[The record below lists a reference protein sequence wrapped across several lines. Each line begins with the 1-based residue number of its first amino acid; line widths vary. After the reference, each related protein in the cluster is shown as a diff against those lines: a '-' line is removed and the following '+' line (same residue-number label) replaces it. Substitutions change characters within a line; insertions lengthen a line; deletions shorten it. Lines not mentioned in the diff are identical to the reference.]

1 MVVVYL
7 KNQNFIH
14 MAFRIILI
22 FSFIT
27 FNFLH
32 LLAQSPKSA
41 LSDQQKSMIIIS
53 ALTAK
58 GDLKELKKELNIG
71 LDAGLTIHKIKEC
84 IVHAYAYCGFP
95 RSIRG
100 LQTFMEVLEERKVK
114 GIADKEGAP
123 ASEIEHT
130 KSKYERGRDNLEKL
144 SGAPKDATKAGYAVF
159 CPEIE
164 VMLKEHLFADL
175 FDRDVLTY
183 TERELVTISVI
194 SAIGNAEPMLKSH
207 LNISLKNGISP
218 GQLHEFIQVIHKSVG
233 KKEAKAA
240 KAVLQDILNLNK

>member
-1 MVVVYL
+1 MPKRPYLTFTVICLFMVSLVA
-7 KNQNFIH
+7 QNNTIGLTNAH
-14 MAFRIILI
+14 KSII
-22 FSFIT
+22 S
-27 FNFLH
+27 
-32 LLAQSPKSA
+32 
-41 LSDQQKSMIIIS
+41 IS

-58 GDLKELKKELNIG
+58 GDLKQLKKELSIG

-84 IVHAYAYCGFP
+84 LVHAYAYCGFP

-100 LQTFMEVLEERKVK
+100 LQTLMEVLEERKAK
-114 GIADKEGAP
+114 GIADAEGAP

-144 SGAPKDATKAGYAVF
+144 SGAPKDAPKAGYAVF
-159 CPEIE
+159 SPEIE

-183 TERELVTISVI
+183 AERELVTISVI
-194 SAIGNAEPMLKSH
+194 SAIGYAEPMLKSH

-218 GQLHEFIQVIHKSVG
+218 DQLHEFIQVIHKSVG

-240 KAVLQDILNLNK
+240 KKVLQEVLNQNK